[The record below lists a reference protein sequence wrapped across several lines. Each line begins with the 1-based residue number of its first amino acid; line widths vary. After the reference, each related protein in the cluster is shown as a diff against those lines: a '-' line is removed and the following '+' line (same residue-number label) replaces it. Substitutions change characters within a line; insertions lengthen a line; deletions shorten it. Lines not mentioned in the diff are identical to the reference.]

1 MKTEQAQNAKMEGNE
16 NPEKNDQA
24 QNAKM
29 EGNQYPKVQNE
40 KNEGP
45 KGLIRPQK
53 GRKGPPQ
60 KEPRSFRVGA
70 AQSLHTA

>member
-1 MKTEQAQNAKMEGNE
+1 MKTQKAKMKGNE
-16 NPEKNDQA
+16 
-24 QNAKM
+24 
-29 EGNQYPKVQNE
+29 YPKVQNE
-40 KNEGP
+40 RNEGP
-45 KGLIRPQK
+45 KGLTRPQK

>member
-1 MKTEQAQNAKMEGNE
+1 MTMEGNE
-16 NPEKNDQA
+16 KHKRPKWKEMKAEQA
-24 QNAKM
+24 QKAKM
-29 EGNQYPKVQNE
+29 KGNEYPKVQNE
-40 KNEGP
+40 RNEGP
-45 KGLIRPQK
+45 KGLTRPQK

>member
-1 MKTEQAQNAKMEGNE
+1 MKTQKAKMKGNE
-16 NPEKNDQA
+16 
-24 QNAKM
+24 
-29 EGNQYPKVQNE
+29 YPNVQNE
-40 KNEGP
+40 RNEGP
-45 KGLIRPQK
+45 KGLTRPQK